1 MPAAKAD
8 GHRASRTFCQDMKNA
23 LLLFTTLLLGSCMSV
38 PENPDAEL
46 AMSPGTAI
54 EATTS
59 QGTMQISYVD
69 QYTRRY
75 IWDGY
80 DKTFRHQT
88 RQERWYGSL
97 GMYRPTG
104 DGTMHAVLEEG
115 QQHFSNYT
123 EARSWITKQERFT
136 DCVWTRDGLLV
147 GWKQQGRPEDGFL
160 ALHVGVW
167 QIFID
172 GKKPSLPAASPS
184 KIRRIANP

>member
-1 MPAAKAD
+1 MN
-8 GHRASRTFCQDMKNA
+8 HILHLLIA
-23 LLLFTTLLLGSCMSV
+23 LLICSCASV
-38 PENPDAEL
+38 SDNPNAEL
-46 AMSPGTAI
+46 AMGPGSVI

-88 RQERWYGSL
+88 RQKRWYGSL

-115 QQHFSNYT
+115 QQHFSNDT
-123 EARSWITKQERFT
+123 EARSWITKQERFM

-147 GWKQQGRPEDGFL
+147 GWKQQRRPEDGFL
-160 ALHVGVW
+160 ALQVDVW
-167 QIFID
+167 QIFI
-172 GKKPSLPAASPS
+172 GNKKPSLPGASPS
-184 KIRRIANP
+184 KIRRTAKP

>member
-1 MPAAKAD
+1 
-8 GHRASRTFCQDMKNA
+8 MKNIFHLLMA
-23 LLLFTTLLLGSCMSV
+23 LLLCSCASV
-38 PENPDAEL
+38 PDNPNAEL
-46 AMSPGTAI
+46 VMGPGSVI

-59 QGTMQISYVD
+59 QGTMQISHVD
-69 QYTRRY
+69 RYTRRY

-115 QQHFSNYT
+115 QQHFSNYS
-123 EARSWITKQERFT
+123 EARSFITKQERFT

-147 GWKQQGRPEDGFL
+147 GWKQQGRLEDGFL
-160 ALHVGVW
+160 ALHVAVW

-172 GKKPSLPAASPS
+172 GKKPNLPGASPS